1 MSRAR
6 KIYGYDF
13 SARAVEDYQY
23 WERNNPKQ
31 LIRIA
36 KLVEGII
43 ASPFTGIGRP
53 KALGYDYQGAWSR
66 RIDSV
71 HRIVYVVEANRVVIL
86 SLRGHYAD
94 E

>member
-1 MSRAR
+1 MSRAP
-6 KIYGYDF
+6 KTYSYAF
-13 SARAVEDYQY
+13 SEKAVEDYQY

-36 KLVEGII
+36 KLIEGII
-43 ASPFTGIGRP
+43 TTPFEGIGKP

-71 HRIVYVVEANRVVIL
+71 HRIVYAVDGNTVFIL
-86 SLRGHYAD
+86 SLRGHYQD
-94 E
+94 R

>member
-13 SARAVEDYQY
+13 SAKAVEDYQY

-53 KALGYDYQGAWSR
+53 KALGYDYQAAWSR

-71 HRIVYVVEANRVVIL
+71 HRIVYVVEENRVVIL

-94 E
+94 K

>member
-1 MSRAR
+1 MSSSPKKYRAIFAE
-6 KIYGYDF
+6 K
-13 SARAVEDYQY
+13 ARDDYQY

-43 ASPFTGIGRP
+43 SAPYSGIGKP

-71 HRIVYVVEANRVVIL
+71 HRIVYAVQADVIYII
-86 SLRGHYAD
+86 SMRGHYD
-94 E
+94 DK